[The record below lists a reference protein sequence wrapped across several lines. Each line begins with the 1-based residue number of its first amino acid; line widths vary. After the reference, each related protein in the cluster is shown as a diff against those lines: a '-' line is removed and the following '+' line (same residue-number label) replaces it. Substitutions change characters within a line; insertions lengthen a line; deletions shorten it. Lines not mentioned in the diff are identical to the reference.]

1 MSTSKTSWEEF
12 VFTLQVDPSML
23 KTRLKA
29 AVVKG
34 FENDLIVRPKNS
46 EYEGK
51 KPKAMFTPTEKP
63 KAKVKIIQMFVVY
76 PLVIFVW
83 CLIIFRFHLVW
94 IGHNWIRLEEMIE
107 ELSPNI

>member
-1 MSTSKTSWEEF
+1 
-12 VFTLQVDPSML
+12 ML

-51 KPKAMFTPTEKP
+51 NLRLCSHQP

-76 PLVIFVW
+76 PLIIFV
-83 CLIIFRFHLVW
+83 
-94 IGHNWIRLEEMIE
+94 
-107 ELSPNI
+107 

>member
-1 MSTSKTSWEEF
+1 
-12 VFTLQVDPSML
+12 ML

-51 KPKAMFTPTEKP
+51 NLRLCSPQA
-63 KAKVKIIQMFVVY
+63 KAKSTLDV
-76 PLVIFVW
+76 
-83 CLIIFRFHLVW
+83 C
-94 IGHNWIRLEEMIE
+94 RL
-107 ELSPNI
+107 SFNHS

>member
-1 MSTSKTSWEEF
+1 MSTSKTALEEF

-34 FENDLIVRPKNS
+34 FENELIVRPKNS

-51 KPKAMFTPTEKP
+51 KPKAVFTPTESKSEN
-63 KAKVKIIQMFVVY
+63 Y
-76 PLVIFVW
+76 PDVCRLSFLLLV
-83 CLIIFRFHLVW
+83 
-94 IGHNWIRLEEMIE
+94 
-107 ELSPNI
+107 